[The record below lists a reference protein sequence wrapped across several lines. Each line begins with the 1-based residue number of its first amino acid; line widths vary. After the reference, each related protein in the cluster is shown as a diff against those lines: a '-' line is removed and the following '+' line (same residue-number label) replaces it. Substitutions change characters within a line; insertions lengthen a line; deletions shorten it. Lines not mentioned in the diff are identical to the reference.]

1 MTMRTTQ
8 LGANKA
14 LVRKAVG
21 YNHGSSDSA
30 DEIFAPDFVAYMPSQ
45 PPMDRAGMERFIG
58 DFADAFP
65 GYTYE
70 IHEQV
75 AHGDMVFNHT
85 TWRGVHSGT
94 FAGVTATG
102 RSIELG
108 GINVFKVRD
117 GSVVRIGPSRRAAAD
132 RRRSVVIA
140 VAIVVRTPTLFMA
153 NQFSPVR
160 FPKEHSGRGDSMSGT
175 RTLCGTR

>member
-117 GSVVRIGPSRRAAAD
+117 GSVVERANWTFSACCSRSAPF
-132 RRRSVVIA
+132 RS
-140 VAIVVRTPTLFMA
+140 
-153 NQFSPVR
+153 
-160 FPKEHSGRGDSMSGT
+160 HSGRDCCAHSNVVHGKSILPRQVPKGT
-175 RTLCGTR
+175 LW